1 MGLPNPRYSILDTPI
16 KMTPELE
23 KTLRELVALLLK
35 TNAQFNLTGLKTPE
49 DAWNKHIL
57 DSVQAL
63 ETGLFDGDKTLV
75 DVGSGAGFPALAL
88 GIARPQ
94 LRVFPVEA
102 TGKKCGFIREMMA
115 HFAIKG
121 EVLNARSEDVAHD
134 AKWRNHFDLATARA
148 LGSFTEVCELCLP
161 LVKDGGH
168 LVLWRGE
175 RAEDEARESELVLEE
190 LGGQLRDFLPYEIPG
205 AAVPYHLV
213 VVEKVTTT
221 PRKYPRRSGLPKN
234 KPLRDRDFE

>member
-1 MGLPNPRYSILDTPI
+1 
-16 KMTPELE
+16 MTSELE
-23 KTLRELVALLLK
+23 KSLRELVSRLLK
-35 TNAQFNLTGLKTPE
+35 TNAQFNLTGIKEPD

-57 DSVQAL
+57 DSLQAL
-63 ETGLFDGDKTLV
+63 ESGLFEGDKMLV

-94 LRVFPVEA
+94 LRVFPLEA
-102 TGKKCGFIREMMA
+102 TGKKCAFIRETMA
-115 HFAIKG
+115 HFSIKG

-134 AKWRNHFDLATARA
+134 AKYRNNFDLATARA

-175 RAEDEARESELVLEE
+175 GAEEEARNSELVLEE
-190 LGGQLRDFLPYEIPG
+190 LGGQLRDFVPYEIPG

-213 VVEKVTTT
+213 IVEKVTTT

-234 KPLRDRDFE
+234 KPLRDRDCE